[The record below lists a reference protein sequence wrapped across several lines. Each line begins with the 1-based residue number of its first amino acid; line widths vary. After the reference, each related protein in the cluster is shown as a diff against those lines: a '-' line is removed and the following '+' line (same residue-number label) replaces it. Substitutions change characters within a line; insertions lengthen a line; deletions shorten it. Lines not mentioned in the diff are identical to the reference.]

1 MTAKKLPASWTIT
14 LTADNNIRIRGKNR
28 KVFNFDE
35 VLGLMAK
42 VLLTELIVFGSLL
55 LLVIIVVMLSELFP
69 NQKVR
74 RFFEKILGFLRELR
88 YG

>member
-1 MTAKKLPASWTIT
+1 

-55 LLVIIVVMLSELFP
+55 LLVIIVVILSELFP

>member
-1 MTAKKLPASWTIT
+1 M
-14 LTADNNIRIRGKNR
+14 TADNNIRIRGKNR

>member
-55 LLVIIVVMLSELFP
+55 LLVIIVVILSELFP

-74 RFFEKILGFLRELR
+74 RFFENILGFLRELR

>member
-1 MTAKKLPASWTIT
+1 M
-14 LTADNNIRIRGKNR
+14 TADNNIRIRGKNR

-74 RFFEKILGFLRELR
+74 RFFENILGFLRELR